1 MFNSST
7 MMSVAFEMIVEIKTK
22 NVDFTNGKIL
32 SLKSCTFYLHFV
44 YAQLTVCTLKAI
56 VKRSKCFHDICRNSF
71 IFSKGLLIQRCTDVI
86 HTFFMPNGIFYV
98 FLSYFFQTVREC
110 YTIRLM
116 ILLCCFSF

>member
-32 SLKSCTFYLHFV
+32 SLKACTFYLHFV

-86 HTFFMPNGIFYV
+86 FAHVLCLMVYFMFFCPIFSRQSENV
-98 FLSYFFQTVREC
+98 
-110 YTIRLM
+110 
-116 ILLCCFSF
+116 ILLG

>member
-44 YAQLTVCTLKAI
+44 YAQLTECTLKAI

-71 IFSKGLLIQRCTDVI
+71 IFSKGLFKDALMLFAHVLCLMVYFI
-86 HTFFMPNGIFYV
+86 FFCPIFSRQSENV
-98 FLSYFFQTVREC
+98 
-110 YTIRLM
+110 
-116 ILLCCFSF
+116 ILLG